1 MMKRI
6 VILGAGPAG
15 ITVAETLRKFDKT
28 SEVIII
34 SDEPYPPYSPP
45 AMTEYFL
52 TGKAFHL
59 WKGSNFIDNYLN
71 AKYLSGKS
79 KRVVEVD
86 PESCRVVLLDGEEIY
101 FDNLV
106 LATGSRLSASV
117 KGMDKGGLYNFKS
130 LSAAEEIMEK
140 VREREAKSALV
151 IGAGFIGIEIA
162 VLLKELGVK
171 VTQLV
176 RSRYMRGMLDEEAAG
191 VLMHIM
197 ENKGIDVLKGSD
209 ADTVEFM
216 GDPDVRSVRVR
227 SGKILTADLMIAA
240 TGIRPNI
247 EFLSGS
253 GIKVNDGVVVDE
265 FMMTNYSQ
273 IYACGDVAETF
284 NKITRQRGVYPSFY
298 NAVNQGVITAYNLL
312 GMNIRYEGAD
322 RINSIK
328 HIGIPLITA
337 GDVDSKDG
345 SSLVYKKGKG
355 FIKKIFLKNGRIV
368 GFILLNDI
376 TNAGIFKRLMDRQV
390 DVSSYR
396 DRLLDENFGEGL
408 LYRSILKIT

>member
-59 WKGSNFIDNYLN
+59 WKGSNFIDNYLS

-106 LATGSRLSASV
+106 LATGGRLSASI
-117 KGMDKGGLYNFKS
+117 KGMEKEGLYNFKS

-162 VLLKELGVK
+162 VLLKELGLK
-171 VTQLV
+171 VTQMV

-191 VLMHIM
+191 VLMRIM

-240 TGIRPNI
+240 TGIRPNV

-265 FMMTNYSQ
+265 FMRTNYSQ

-328 HIGIPLITA
+328 HIGISLITA
-337 GDVDSKDG
+337 GDVDIKDG
-345 SSLVYKKGKG
+345 SSVVYKKGKG

-376 TNAGIFKRLMDRQV
+376 TNAGIFKKLMDRQV
-390 DVSSYR
+390 DVSSYH
-396 DRLLDENFGEGL
+396 DSLLDENFGEGL
-408 LYRSILKIT
+408 LYRSILKIM